1 MQKPAFQR
9 EQIVEQIK
17 AYFRGVRNLSDF
29 HYRMYLLGTLC
40 RSCDGRG
47 YLQTP
52 QEHCPTCQASGN
64 SDVWRKAA

>member
-1 MQKPAFQR
+1 MQKRAFQR

-17 AYFRGVRNLSDF
+17 AYFRGVHNLSDF
-29 HYRMYLLGTLC
+29 HYRIYLLSTLC